1 MNGYRLSEQA
11 ELDYREIL
19 AFTLERWGINQFHKY
34 AELLEATFDRLV
46 EMPTLGRQ
54 RDDIRLGFYRY
65 RVGQH
70 YIFYRITEETLQI
83 ARILHVRRN
92 VTVEIDLALDLDLN
106 RSIVFETLILRQ
118 FQKSK
123 ISERFCSSGL

>member
-19 AFTLERWGINQFHKY
+19 AFTLERWGINQFDKY

-54 RDDIRLGFYRY
+54 RDDIRPGFYRY
-65 RVGQH
+65 QVGQH

-83 ARILHVRRN
+83 ARILHIRRN
-92 VTVEIDLALDLDLN
+92 VTANFFEDL
-106 RSIVFETLILRQ
+106 
-118 FQKSK
+118 
-123 ISERFCSSGL
+123 RF